1 MKKDF
6 VRIKEE
12 VHKLYTQS
20 TISIQEIAYRH
31 DNSPSERTIRRWASE
46 QNYLWK
52 RERFRNLAGNRE
64 ELLPESIALKI
75 TAKIDD
81 ILSAEGSKFNV
92 KSAENVVKL
101 SLLLEKLKSEDTLKL
116 YTVYGLDR
124 FIKYLEIFVEFF
136 VLSFVR
142 IKFFYFDKHL
152 ILKIQRIF
160 FLLQ

>member
-12 VHKLYTQS
+12 VRKLYTHS
-20 TISIQEIAYRH
+20 TLSVQEIARRYE
-31 DNSPSERTIRRWASE
+31 NSPSERTIRKWASE

-52 RERFRNLAGNRE
+52 RERFRYLTGNRE

-81 ILSAEGSKFNV
+81 ILSAERAKFNV

-124 FIKYLEIFVEFF
+124 FIKYLEIFAPTKITSSLLNTIEE
-136 VLSFVR
+136 
-142 IKFFYFDKHL
+142 Y
-152 ILKIQRIF
+152 LKY
-160 FLLQ
+160 LEENPGV